1 MQHSGSLGHGFGP
14 QHTPTPQKKTLSL
27 IAIRYTTQA
36 APKADRGAQGSKG
49 HQAKLWIKI

>member
-14 QHTPTPQKKTLSL
+14 QHPPPKKKTLSL